1 PDLALGAP
9 QATDVEA
16 VDPDQLTGPG
26 DVDVALGAGIARW
39 LVGRR
44 VAGHQPQALGARVE
58 AVAAEHLPDAVGGD
72 DDGAPLVACQLRGD
86 ALGPESG
93 VCDREAEDPLLDHLR
108 QLVGHLGA
116 TALPGAQHLQAVA
129 VDRPLPGV
137 VGRAMHPEAPAG
149 LRDACPGG
157 L

>member
-1 PDLALGAP
+1 GARIALLGDHQLRPAEGGGDVDRGELPDLALGAP

-86 ALGPESG
+86 AL
-93 VCDREAEDPLLDHLR
+93 
-108 QLVGHLGA
+108 
-116 TALPGAQHLQAVA
+116 
-129 VDRPLPGV
+129 
-137 VGRAMHPEAPAG
+137 
-149 LRDACPGG
+149 
-157 L
+157 